1 MIFESCRSRNH
12 IFLFK
17 YTVKQLQNNIGSLLR
32 HCNNKSLTFFFLC
45 IVQRRHSGN
54 GIGMIQNFERIE
66 TKICC
71 KAAVRVADL
80 NHIITEIT
88 DTTSRNFLRKC
99 IKRIFPVRACFLR
112 ISCKSH
118 IRTENQTGKI
128 FLTDF
133 FSIVEMQK
141 HIFVICEHLVTAVF
155 CLEGK

>member
-17 YTVKQLQNNIGSLLR
+17 YTVKQLQHNTGSLLCHR
-32 HCNNKSLTFFFLC
+32 DNKCLAFFFFR
-45 IVQRRHSGN
+45 IVQRRHSRN
-54 GIGMIQNFERIE
+54 CIGMVENFIRIKTE
-66 TKICC
+66 IRC

-118 IRTENQTGKI
+118 ICTENQTGKI

>member
-1 MIFESCRSRNH
+1 
-12 IFLFK
+12 
-17 YTVKQLQNNIGSLLR
+17 
-32 HCNNKSLTFFFLC
+32 
-45 IVQRRHSGN
+45 
-54 GIGMIQNFERIE
+54 MIQNFVRIE
-66 TKICC
+66 TEICC

-99 IKRIFPVRACFLR
+99 ICA
-112 ISCKSH
+112 
-118 IRTENQTGKI
+118 ENQTGKI

-155 CLEGK
+155 CLDGK